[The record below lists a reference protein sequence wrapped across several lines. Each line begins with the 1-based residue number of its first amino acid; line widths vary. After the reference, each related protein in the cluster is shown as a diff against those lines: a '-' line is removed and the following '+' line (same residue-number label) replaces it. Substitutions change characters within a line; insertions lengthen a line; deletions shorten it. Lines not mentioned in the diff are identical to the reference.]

1 MSRLQGKVALVTGA
15 AAGFGEAIA
24 RLFVAE
30 GAKVLLAD
38 LDGAKAQ
45 LLAEALG
52 PAARAV
58 ACDVSRQADVQ
69 AAVAACVES
78 FGTPDVVV
86 NNAGTTHRNQSMLE
100 VDESTF
106 DRVFAVNVKSI
117 FHMTRAV
124 VPLMQARRSGCIVNI
139 GSTAGIRPRPGLAWY
154 NASKGAVNLLSKS
167 MAAELGPDGIR
178 VADNGARLEFRLF
191 GRSDSPTSKK
201 AVEYIKRYLADV
213 GIAANVTLISEDALT
228 EKIGQGEFDMFE
240 WGWVVEP
247 DPNYQLSTFTCARRS
262 YEDGGSVLAGLSDSF
277 YCNPEYDK
285 LFAAQGSETDVAKRV
300 EIVKQMQQILYDDW
314 PYAITYYYDNLV
326 AYRSDRFEGFI
337 PQPDPNGSYLFQ
349 YGTWTYKNLKPVA
362 AGAGQSGG
370 PSPALVGGIVAAV
383 AVLGGLAFLLLR
395 RRRAGAADDRE

>member
-58 ACDVSRQADVQ
+58 ACDVSQQADVQ

-86 NNAGTTHRNQSMLE
+86 NNAGTTHRNQSMLD
-100 VDESTF
+100 VDEATF

-139 GSTAGIRPRPGLAWY
+139 GSTAGIRPRPGLTWY

-178 VADNGARLEFRLF
+178 VNAVCPVM
-191 GRSDSPTSKK
+191 SPTALIEQFLGVPDTPEARAKVVAGIPLGRMSTPEDV
-201 AVEYIKRYLADV
+201 AEATLYLASD
-213 GIAANVTLISEDALT
+213 AARFIT
-228 EKIGQGEFDMFE
+228 G
-240 WGWVVEP
+240 VELP
-247 DPNYQLSTFTCARRS
+247 V
-262 YEDGGSVLAGLSDSF
+262 DGGR
-277 YCNPEYDK
+277 
-285 LFAAQGSETDVAKRV
+285 T
-300 EIVKQMQQILYDDW
+300 I
-314 PYAITYYYDNLV
+314 
-326 AYRSDRFEGFI
+326 
-337 PQPDPNGSYLFQ
+337 
-349 YGTWTYKNLKPVA
+349 
-362 AGAGQSGG
+362 
-370 PSPALVGGIVAAV
+370 
-383 AVLGGLAFLLLR
+383 
-395 RRRAGAADDRE
+395 